1 MNRVPQA
8 SSRQPL
14 LLLIIAFGVFASA
27 CDGTENDRTL
37 PPPSPP
43 TVAQNP
49 CPASSLASSSGRD
62 ARAQAPS
69 KTVGRLMDGDPRGTL
84 GDVLWRHE
92 AASGPL
98 MSTAVGTSRATEDIG
113 EIAVIQDE
121 GDLIA
126 PANAFDLQG
135 AGLRYTPRAG
145 GSYDVSRT
153 DANFRASLGDAVT
166 LRDDDSAPRT
176 LTFSFNFYGSP
187 QSAAFVN
194 SDGNITF
201 GEWDTAATARS
212 VSRLLSGPPRIA
224 PFFADLDPSAGG
236 TVFVRSAADAFTV
249 TWCGVRVFESSRQVT
264 LQTSLFP
271 DGTIEMKFTAAPP
284 WSAVDGIVA
293 ISPGRT
299 TAFTAVDLIRTA
311 TAPIADNTGAIGER
325 FAGRPDLDL
334 VALSRKFYRTHGDA
348 YDQLVVWTDEVMT
361 PEGAFAFEVTVAN
374 GISGIGLDR
383 FNGSGQ
389 FGSLGQLSSLV
400 QMDAIGKFPDDPTTR
415 FLGEN
420 STVSVMGQEVGHRWL
435 AFLRFSDHNRQ
446 SSAALLGRDESH
458 WSFFFNSDASVME
471 GNRIQDLGG
480 GNFRTVAAVEHY
492 SLLDQY
498 AMGLVRD
505 TEVPP
510 TFYVESPTNVAGNA
524 AADSPPRVGTTFSG
538 TRRDV
543 LINDVIEIM
552 GVRQPSAEN
561 SPRVIRQAF
570 LFVVS
575 RGRTAAPSDV
585 AKVERIRRG
594 WETFFTQAT
603 SGRARAETR
612 LSAGT

>member
-1 MNRVPQA
+1 MNRPA
-8 SSRQPL
+8 SSRLPL
-14 LLLIIAFGVFASA
+14 LLLLIAPGVFASA
-27 CDGTENDRTL
+27 CDGGDNDRTL
-37 PPPSPP
+37 PPPPP
-43 TVAQNP
+43 PATTAQNP
-49 CPASSLASSSGRD
+49 CPASSLASSSGPD
-62 ARAQAPS
+62 TGGQGLS
-69 KTVGRLMDGDPRGTL
+69 KIAGRLVDSDPRGTL

-92 AASGPL
+92 ASRGRTSA
-98 MSTAVGTSRATEDIG
+98 TAVGEPRAMEDVG

-126 PANAFDLQG
+126 PPNTFDLQG
-135 AGLRYTPRAG
+135 TGLRYTPRAG

-153 DANFRASLGDAVT
+153 DASFRASLGDPVT
-166 LRDDDSAPRT
+166 LRDDDSTSRT
-176 LTFSFNFYGSP
+176 VMFSFNFYGRP
-187 QSAAFVN
+187 QSAAYVN

-201 GEWDTAATARS
+201 GELDTAITARS

-224 PFFADLDPSAGG
+224 PFFADLDPSDGG

-271 DGTIEMKFTAAPP
+271 DGTIEMKYAAAPR

-299 TAFTAVDLIRTA
+299 AAFMAVDLIAAA
-311 TAPIADNTGAIGER
+311 TAPIAGNTGAIGER

-334 VALSRKFYRTHGDA
+334 VALSRKFYRTHGDV
-348 YDQLVVWTDEVMT
+348 YDQLVVWTDAVMT
-361 PEGAFAFEVTVAN
+361 PEDAFAFEVTVAN
-374 GISGIGLDR
+374 DISGIGLNR
-383 FNGSGQ
+383 FNGSVQ

-480 GNFRTVAAVEHY
+480 GSFRTVAAVERY

-524 AADSPPRVGTTFSG
+524 EADSSPRVGVTFSG

-543 LINDVIEIM
+543 FINDVIEIM
-552 GVRQPSAEN
+552 GVRQPSSEN

-575 RGRTAAPSDV
+575 RGRTAAPSDL
-585 AKVERIRRG
+585 AKVERIRRA

-612 LSAGT
+612 LNAGT